1 MTTMSRARMVRVFV
15 NLITNAVEA
24 MPGGG
29 AIRIDVREAC
39 NFLLVEVEDS
49 GPGIPPEIRERLF
62 EPFVTAGKEQG
73 LGLGLA
79 FCRQTILDHGGEI
92 WSEPAARGA
101 LHDPPPARRR
111 SPVDPTHFSLLEPS
125 GERALHY

>member
-92 WSEPAARGA
+92 WSEPAAGA
-101 LHDPPPARRR
+101 RFMIRLP
-111 SPVDPTHFSLLEPS
+111 LEGAPQ
-125 GERALHY
+125 